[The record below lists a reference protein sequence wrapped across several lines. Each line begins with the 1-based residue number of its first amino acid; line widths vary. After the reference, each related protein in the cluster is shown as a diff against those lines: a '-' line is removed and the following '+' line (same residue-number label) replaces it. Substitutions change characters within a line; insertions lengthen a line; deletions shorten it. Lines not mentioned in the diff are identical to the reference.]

1 VFEQGGSSGNVPV
14 IDLSSSSDE
23 QDFIADISW
32 DAEFTR
38 WLFGD
43 LNRDVLGPP
52 GDGKVIIL
60 SGSNKEEEAR

>member
-1 VFEQGGSSGNVPV
+1 V
-14 IDLSSSSDE
+14 
-23 QDFIADISW
+23 
-32 DAEFTR
+32 EFAR